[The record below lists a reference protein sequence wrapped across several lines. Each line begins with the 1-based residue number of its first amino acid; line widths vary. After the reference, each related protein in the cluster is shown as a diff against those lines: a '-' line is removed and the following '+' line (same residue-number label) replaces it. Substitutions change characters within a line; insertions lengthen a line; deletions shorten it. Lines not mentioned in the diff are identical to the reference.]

1 MVDNLNEFSRDY
13 QEEHQRAGRVAL
25 AWDGGGAFTADYFF
39 EIGKIESTP
48 IYYQVPALVAPPD
61 NPLAGYPATTRRASP
76 PNTPGHPI
84 DLPLSSGEY
93 NAHGLTLT
101 WEVSDNFTIKSLTGY
116 RELDDDIYQNYVSA
130 FSTPGSPFPTE
141 FVTFDTLDTE
151 QFTQEL
157 QFLGSFGER
166 FDYLVGLYYFKEEGD
181 HFQHIDID
189 ILLPPDFRRCHR
201 HRQGPRHRR

>member
-1 MVDNLNEFSRDY
+1 M
-13 QEEHQRAGRVAL
+13 
-25 AWDGGGAFTADYFF
+25 
-39 EIGKIESTP
+39 
-48 IYYQVPALVAPPD
+48 
-61 NPLAGYPATTRRASP
+61 
-76 PNTPGHPI
+76 
-84 DLPLSSGEY
+84 SSGEY

-116 RELDDDIYQNYVSA
+116 RELDDDIYQNYAAA
-130 FSTPGSPFPTE
+130 FSTPGVPFPTE

-157 QFLGSFGER
+157 QFLGSIGER

-189 ILLPPDFRRCHR
+189 IPGFGLFPSVDKDRDIDAESESKAVFAQVTWTPRDPGRPTGADTWRPLHGGQPQGHAHDAQHRSFGLPDSASSQAPFSLPVATASTRTSASSIRRS
-201 HRQGPRHRR
+201 RRTWRGRRM